1 MYISL
6 KSLTLKQIQHQQ
18 QMLYHLVPTSVALK
32 SLAGSSSTWTCTF
45 KMKRVQGVIK
55 LKTLKLPWFFKEGII
70 IFNVPVVWV
79 GQVFSV
85 FLFLVQEP
93 TLLLFASPHCAVLT
107 VAHDT

>member
-1 MYISL
+1 M
-6 KSLTLKQIQHQQ
+6 
-18 QMLYHLVPTSVALK
+18 VPTSVALK
-32 SLAGSSSTWTCTF
+32 TLAGSSSTWTCTF
-45 KMKRVQGVIK
+45 KMKKWGVIK
-55 LKTLKLPWFFKEGII
+55 LKTLKLPWFFKEGMINII

-93 TLLLFASPHCAVLT
+93 ILLLFALPHCAILT